1 MGDVDVVDAVVAYP
15 IVDVGVQ
22 ALGVVIV
29 DDNVIDD
36 VFLA

>member
-1 MGDVDVVDAVVAYP
+1 MDDVDVVDAVVAYH

-29 DDNVIDD
+29 DANVIVD
-36 VFLA
+36 VFVA